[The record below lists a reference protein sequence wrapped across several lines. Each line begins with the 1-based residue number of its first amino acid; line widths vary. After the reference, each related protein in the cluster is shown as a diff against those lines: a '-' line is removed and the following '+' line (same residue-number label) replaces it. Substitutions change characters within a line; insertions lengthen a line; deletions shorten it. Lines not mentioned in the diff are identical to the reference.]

1 MSNSTQK
8 IKLGDEETSWE
19 FIYKRNKVER
29 MKREK
34 DPLKITEEL
43 PEFIANGYESIP
55 EDDIVRLYW
64 HGIVHD
70 KPKVGTFMIRLK
82 VPCGIVTADQLRG
95 VGRIAEKY
103 GDNYSELTTR
113 MGIQL
118 HKVKLKHLPDAVEE
132 IQNTGLSNKGAE
144 GDTVRNITG
153 CPLAGI
159 DPHEPFDV
167 RPVIEEA
174 HNYFSGNPDYSDLP
188 RKLKFTISGCPLQ
201 CNGPEFHGIA
211 LLAVK
216 KAGQNG
222 FAVRSGGGLTSTT
235 RIARDLGIFVPEEQA
250 LEVLKGLTDIWNEE
264 LKYRTS
270 RSKSRIKFMLDDHG
284 PEKVRHV
291 LEKRLGQTFED
302 LKAPEPVHG
311 DQSHLGLL
319 PQKQEGLYALGYS
332 IPQGW
337 VMGDQLQELADTLD
351 EVGGEARFTRFQNF
365 ILVNI
370 PAERVE
376 WIKKQV
382 AEIGFSLDD
391 DSKLFG
397 HSMACTSHKYCNY
410 SVAKTKEKADEIERK
425 LVRRFGDDIADGLS
439 IKMDGCPHACAQ
451 HWMADIGLQGTIT
464 RTEDGEKIEAYQLSV
479 GGGTGSEASIGNIL
493 LRKVPTHETTDTIA
507 RLVEAWLEERLIY
520 EEKDEDSGSL
530 ANAPYNFHRFCQQH
544 TDQELKAIALDEEV
558 GEIEAQHVTLHLT
571 GSLTAYAGGIEQH
584 RVRSV
589 QARNVQRLLKSIT
602 RRFNRLKEE
611 ILLDEDEFYE
621 QVNLLVNEKDS
632 RELDGLETE
641 LEAGDE
647 VFVQLVS

>member
-1 MSNSTQK
+1 MPSTTK
-8 IKLGDEETSWE
+8 KLKLGDAETSWE
-19 FIYKRNKVER
+19 LVYKRNKIER

-43 PEFIANGYESIP
+43 PEFIENGYESIP

-64 HGIVHD
+64 YGIVHD

-82 VPCGIVTADQLRG
+82 VPCGIVTPDQLRG
-95 VGRIAEKY
+95 VGRISEKY

-153 CPLAGI
+153 CPLVGL

-201 CNGPEFHGIA
+201 CNGPEFHGIS

-216 KAGQNG
+216 KDGQNG
-222 FAVRSGGGLTSTT
+222 FAVRSGGGLTSTP
-235 RIARDLGIFVPEEQA
+235 RIARDLGIFVPEEQT
-250 LEVLKGLTDIWNEE
+250 LDVLKGLTDIWNEE

-284 PEKVRHV
+284 PEKVRYV
-291 LEKRLGQTFED
+291 LEERLGRRFED

-311 DQSHLGLL
+311 DQAHLGLL
-319 PQKQEGLYALGYS
+319 PQKQEGLNALGYS
-332 IPQGW
+332 VSQGW
-337 VMGDQLQELADTLD
+337 VMGDQLQKLADVLD

-365 ILVNI
+365 ILANI
-370 PAERVE
+370 PSDCIE
-376 WIKKQV
+376 WIKKEV

-410 SVAKTKEKADEIERK
+410 SVAKTKEKADEIEK
-425 LVRRFGDDIADGLS
+425 ELVARFGDDIADGFS

-464 RTEDGEKIEAYQLSV
+464 RTEDGEKIEAYQLSI
-479 GGGTGSEASIGNIL
+479 GGGTGSEVSIGHIL
-493 LRKVPTHETTDTIA
+493 LPKVPTHEVTDTIA
-507 RLVEAWLEERLIY
+507 RLVEAWLEERRAR
-520 EEKDEDSGSL
+520 EKK
-530 ANAPYNFHRFCQQH
+530 NAENDTSVNRLYNFYQFCH
-544 TDQELKAIALDEEV
+544 NHSDRELKAIALGKEVEEV
-558 GEIEAQHVTLHLT
+558 EAKHVTLRFA
-571 GSLTAYAGGIEQH
+571 GSLVNYAGGIEQH
-584 RVRSV
+584 RIRNV

-602 RRFNRLKEE
+602 RRFNRLEEE
-611 ILLDEDEFYE
+611 ILFDEDEFYE
-621 QVNLLVNEKDS
+621 RVNLFVNEQDS
-632 RELDGLETE
+632 RKLDGLKTS
-641 LEAGDE
+641 LKAGDD
-647 VFVQLVS
+647 VLIRLAS

>member
-1 MSNSTQK
+1 MSNTTEK
-8 IKLGDEETSWE
+8 IKLSDEDTTWE
-19 FIYKRNKVER
+19 IVYKRNKVER
-29 MKREK
+29 LKREK

-43 PEFIANGYESIP
+43 PEFIENGYESIP

-82 VPCGIVTADQLRG
+82 VPCGIVTSDQLRG
-95 VGRIAEKY
+95 VGRISEKY

-118 HKVKLKHLPDAVEE
+118 HKVKLEHLPDAVEE
-132 IQNTGLSNKGAE
+132 IKNTGLSNKGAE

-153 CPLAGI
+153 CPLAGL

-188 RKLKFTISGCPLQ
+188 RKLKFTIAGCPLQ
-201 CNGPEFHGIA
+201 CNGPEFHGIS

-216 KAGQNG
+216 KNGQNG

-235 RIARDLGIFVPEEQA
+235 RIARDLGIFVPEAQA
-250 LEVLKGLTDIWNEE
+250 LDVLKGVTDIWNEE

-291 LEKRLGQTFED
+291 LEERLGWTFED

-337 VMGDQLQELADTLD
+337 VMGDQLRQLADALD

-370 PAERVE
+370 PEERVE

-382 AEIGFSLDD
+382 ADIGFSLDD

-410 SVAKTKEKADEIERK
+410 SVAKTKEKADEIQRE
-425 LVRRFGDDIADGLS
+425 LVARFGDDIADGLS
-439 IKMDGCPHACAQ
+439 IKMDGCPHASAQ

-479 GGGTGSEASIGNIL
+479 GGGTGNEAAIGNIL
-493 LRKVPTHETTDTIA
+493 LRKVATHEITDTIA
-507 RLVEAWLEERLIY
+507 RLVEAWLEERRLH
-520 EEKDEDSGSL
+520 EKRDAENDSS
-530 ANAPYNFHRFCQQH
+530 ANLPYNFHQFCQKH
-544 TDQELKAIALDEEV
+544 TDRELKAIALDEEIE
-558 GEIEAQHVTLHLT
+558 EIEAQHVTLRLT
-571 GSLTAYAGGIEQH
+571 GSLVAYAGGIEQH
-584 RVRSV
+584 RIRDV

-611 ILLDEDEFYE
+611 ILFNEDEFYD
-621 QVNLLVNEKDS
+621 QVNLFVNEKDS
-632 RELDGLETE
+632 RKLDGLETS

-647 VFVQLVS
+647 VLVQLVS

>member
-1 MSNSTQK
+1 MPSTTEK
-8 IKLGDEETSWE
+8 LKLGDEETSWE

-43 PEFIANGYESIP
+43 PKFIEEGYENIP

-64 HGIVHD
+64 YGIVHD

-95 VGRIAEKY
+95 VGRISEKY

-118 HKVKLKHLPDAVEE
+118 HKVKLKHLPDAVQE

-153 CPLAGI
+153 CPLAGL

-167 RPVIEEA
+167 RPVIDEV

-211 LLAVK
+211 LIAVK
-216 KAGQNG
+216 KDGQNG

-235 RIARDLGIFVPEEQA
+235 RIARDLDIFVPEEQT
-250 LEVLKGLTDIWNEE
+250 LDVLKGLTDIWNEE

-291 LEKRLGQTFED
+291 LEKRLGRTFDD

-311 DQSHLGLL
+311 DQSHLGLIS
-319 PQKQEGLYALGYS
+319 QKQEGLYALGYS

-337 VMGDQLQELADTLD
+337 VMGDQLQQLADALD

-370 PAERVE
+370 PEDRVE
-376 WIKKQV
+376 WIKKEV
-382 AEIGFSLDD
+382 ADIGFSLDD
-391 DSKLFG
+391 DSPLFG

-410 SVAKTKEKADEIERK
+410 SVAKTKEKADEIQRE
-425 LVRRFGDDIADGLS
+425 LVRRFGDNIAHGLS
-439 IKMDGCPHACAQ
+439 IKMDGCSHACAQ

-464 RTEDGEKIEAYQLSV
+464 RAEDGEKIEAYQLSV
-479 GGGTGSEASIGNIL
+479 GGGTGSEASIGTVL
-493 LRKVPTHETTDTIA
+493 LRRVPTHEITDTIA
-507 RLVEAWLEERLIY
+507 RLIVAWLEERDTY
-520 EEKDEDSGSL
+520 EKN
-530 ANAPYNFHRFCQQH
+530 NAENETAVDLPYNFHRFCQEH
-544 TDQELKAIALDEEV
+544 SDQELKAIALDEEV
-558 GEIEAQHVTLHLT
+558 GEIEAQHVTLRFA
-571 GSLTAYAGGIEQH
+571 GSLVAYAGGIEQH
-584 RVRSV
+584 RVRDV
-589 QARNVQRLLKSIT
+589 QARNIQKLLKSIT

-611 ILLDEDEFYE
+611 ILLDEDEFYD
-621 QVNLLVNEKDS
+621 QVSLFVNEKDS
-632 RELDGLETE
+632 QKLDGLDTS
-641 LEAGDE
+641 LEAGDD
-647 VFVQLVS
+647 VLVQLAS